1 MGSHPSP
8 EHKTKMGAFHMTGE
22 KFTLMLY
29 CFHMTN
35 IPMNSCLQIKQES
48 IFLNVVKKIWKFCIG
63 A

>member
-1 MGSHPSP
+1 
-8 EHKTKMGAFHMTGE
+8 MTGE